1 MTGLSVEL
9 IPALRDNYIYL
20 VRDQETN
27 TTAVVDPA
35 ESGPVVEALSR
46 RGWTLDLILNTH
58 HHGDHIAGNG
68 DLKAKYGARLIG
80 PKAESARIEG
90 MDEMVA
96 EGDSVKIGASV
107 GQVFETPGHTRG
119 HISFYFPESAV
130 LFSGDSL
137 FVLGCGRLFE
147 GTPEDMWGGL
157 SKFLSLP
164 DDTRVY
170 CGHEYTVSN
179 ARFAVT
185 VDPLNRTLESRARA
199 VEDMRAR
206 LEPTIPTTI
215 GQERA
220 TNPFLRP
227 NDPGIRHALDMVDAD
242 PVAVFAEIRARK
254 DAF

>member
-1 MTGLSVEL
+1 MGGLSVEL

-20 VRDQETN
+20 VRDLETN

-35 ESGPVVEALSR
+35 ESAPVVEALSR

-58 HHGDHIAGNG
+58 HHGDHTGGNA
-68 DLKAKYGARLIG
+68 DLKSRYGARLIG
-80 PKAESARIEG
+80 PAAEKRRIAG
-90 MDEMVA
+90 MDETVA
-96 EGDSVKIGASV
+96 EGDTVTIGASV
-107 GQVFETPGHTRG
+107 GRVLETPGHTSG
-119 HISFYFPESAV
+119 HIVYHFADSAI
-130 LFSGDSL
+130 LFAGDTL

-147 GTPEDMWGGL
+147 GTPEDMWSSL
-157 SKFLSLP
+157 SKLLP
-164 DDTRVY
+164 MPDETLVY
-170 CGHEYTVSN
+170 CGHEYTVAN

-185 VDPLNRTLESRARA
+185 VDPLNRALESRARE

-206 LEPTIPTTI
+206 LEPTIPTTM

-227 NDPGIRHALDMVDAD
+227 DDPVIRHALDMVDAET
-242 PVAVFAEIRARK
+242 VAVFAEIRARK

>member
-1 MTGLSVEL
+1 MGGLSVEL

-35 ESGPVVEALSR
+35 ESGPVIEALSR

-58 HHGDHIAGNG
+58 HHGDHTAGNG
-68 DLKAKYGARLIG
+68 DLKTKYGARLIG
-80 PKAESARIEG
+80 PSAESARIDA

-96 EGDSVKIGASV
+96 EGDTVMIGASV
-107 GQVFETPGHTRG
+107 GHVLDTPGHTRG
-119 HISFYFPESAV
+119 HIAFHFPDSAV
-130 LFSGDSL
+130 LFAGDTL

-147 GTPEDMWGGL
+147 GTPEDMWRSL
-157 SKFLSLP
+157 SKFLPMP
-164 DDTRVY
+164 DETRVY

-185 VDPLNRTLESRARA
+185 VDPLNRALESRARE

-206 LEPTIPTTI
+206 LEPTIPTTM

-227 NDPGIRHALDMVDAD
+227 DDPGIRHALDMLDAD
-242 PVAVFAEIRARK
+242 TVAVFAEIRARK